1 MVWPSL
7 ANHGA
12 SFMEQSRGLLFGV
25 LAVVASVLSAAPA
38 VTRAAPAGAGGL
50 TPHRVLY
57 RVSLASAAAAS
68 GMTGVDGAMVY
79 RFADGCDGWT
89 VEKQT
94 YLRLRYERGAEVEST
109 WTFVSWESKDGLRYR
124 FRMRH
129 VRGGE
134 TVEVLQGTA
143 ALDRPGGAGVA
154 RFLKPA
160 DTTIDLPAGTL
171 FPIQHLR
178 ALIDA
183 ARGGENPFARIVF
196 EGTSLEEPEEIS
208 AVTGELAAR
217 ERKALADAAGLADVP
232 AWRMRL
238 AFFPLTSRAAVPA
251 TEIDIHYRADG
262 IAGDMRQDFGD
273 FVIDMTPGE
282 IEILAPPEC

>member
-1 MVWPSL
+1 MD
-7 ANHGA
+7 H
-12 SFMEQSRGLLFGV
+12 SRGVVFGV
-25 LAVVASVLSAAPA
+25 LVAAFLVLVAAVPAA
-38 VTRAAPAGAGGL
+38 TQAAPAGAGGL
-50 TPHRVLY
+50 TPHRMLY
-57 RVSLASAAAAS
+57 RLSLASASARL
-68 GMTGVDGAMVY
+68 GMTGADGATVY
-79 RFADGCDGWT
+79 RFAEGCDGWT

-94 YLRLRYERGAEVEST
+94 YLRLRYEGRATVKST

-129 VRGGE
+129 DRDGK

-171 FPIQHLR
+171 FPTQHLR
-178 ALIDA
+178 ALIGA
-183 ARGGENPFARIVF
+183 ARDGKSRFARVVF
-196 EGTSLEEPEEIS
+196 EGASLEEPEEIN
-208 AVTGELAAR
+208 AIMGELAAR
-217 ERKALADAAGLADVP
+217 ERQALAHAAGLDDVP
-232 AWRMRL
+232 VWRMRL

-251 TEIDIHYRADG
+251 FEIDIHYRADG

-273 FVIDMTPGE
+273 FALDMTPGE

>member
-1 MVWPSL
+1 MD
-7 ANHGA
+7 H
-12 SFMEQSRGLLFGV
+12 SRGAVFGV
-25 LAVVASVLSAAPA
+25 LVAAFSVLCAAVPTVA
-38 VTRAAPAGAGGL
+38 QAAPAGAGGL
-50 TPHRVLY
+50 TPHRMLY
-57 RVSLASAAAAS
+57 RLSLASASAGS
-68 GMTGVDGAMVY
+68 GMTGADGAMVY
-79 RFADGCDGWT
+79 RFAEGCDGWT

-94 YLRLRYERGAEVEST
+94 YLRLRYEGGAEVEST

-124 FRMRH
+124 FRMRSA
-129 VRGGE
+129 RDGK

-171 FPIQHLR
+171 FPTQHLR
-178 ALIDA
+178 ALIGA
-183 ARGGENPFARIVF
+183 ARDGESPFARVVF
-196 EGTSLEEPEEIS
+196 EGASLEEPEEIN
-208 AVTGELAAR
+208 AVMGQLAAR
-217 ERKALADAAGLADVP
+217 ERRALADAAGLDDVP
-232 AWRMRL
+232 AWRIRL

-251 TEIDIHYRADG
+251 FEIDVHYRADG

-273 FVIDMTPGE
+273 FALDMTPGK

>member
-1 MVWPSL
+1 M
-7 ANHGA
+7 G
-12 SFMEQSRGLLFGV
+12 QSRGVLPGV
-25 LAVVASVLSAAPA
+25 LVVVLSVLSTAAAPA
-38 VTRAAPAGAGGL
+38 VTQAAPAWVGGL

-57 RVSLASAAAAS
+57 RVSLASTSAAS
-68 GMTGVDGAMVY
+68 GITGADGATVY

-94 YLRLRYERGAEVEST
+94 YLRLRYEGGREVEST

-124 FRMRH
+124 FRTRH
-129 VRGGE
+129 VRDGE
-134 TVEVLQGTA
+134 TVEVLHGTA
-143 ALDRPGGAGVA
+143 ALEGRGGAGVV
-154 RFLKPA
+154 RFFKPA

-171 FPIQHLR
+171 FPTEHLR
-178 ALIDA
+178 ALITA
-183 ARGGENPFARIVF
+183 AGGGKSPFARVVF

-208 AVTGELAAR
+208 AVMGKLAAR

-251 TEIDIHYRADG
+251 FEIDVHYRADG

-273 FVIDMTPGE
+273 FVLDMTPGE
-282 IEILAPPEC
+282 IEILPPPEC